1 MCPACGNRRVT
12 VVFKSPS
19 NAMVG
24 VGESCA
30 SQCVR
35 SYITEGKKRGLLALF
50 LIITIDAPQRANM
63 IVCFLMI
70 FSTCFMKKLTNV
82 TRIIIRFVLWQN
94 MDPEVMSDLFP
105 HLLRQSQ

>member
-1 MCPACGNRRVT
+1 MRLT
-12 VVFKSPS
+12 
-19 NAMVG
+19 
-24 VGESCA
+24 
-30 SQCVR
+30 VR
-35 SYITEGKKRGLLALF
+35 SVLHHRGQKKRAIGPF

-70 FSTCFMKKLTNV
+70 FNTCFMKKLTNM

-94 MDPEVMSDLFP
+94 KEPEVMSDLFP